1 MTKRI
6 ALAALVAA
14 AAAGPAWAGGIGG
27 TWTCIDAREA
37 PALAFEVKRGGGY
50 GHTYLATPIDGPAG
64 EALASLAGSGDLDY
78 GIAPDGGTSYVA
90 VTGPLKDGGWWA
102 THREV
107 TLYLH
112 EGDADRH
119 SLACRR

>member
-1 MTKRI
+1 MRHAALGALI
-6 ALAALVAA
+6 AAALVS
-14 AAAGPAWAGGIGG
+14 PAFAGGPGG
-27 TWTCIDAREA
+27 TWTCVDEKGA
-37 PALAFEVKRGGGY
+37 PALTFVIERGGAY
-50 GHTYLATPIDGPAG
+50 GHTYLATHMDGTT
-64 EALASLAGSGDLDY
+64 ALTGSGDLDY

-90 VTGPLKDGGWWA
+90 VTGPLKDSGWWA

-119 SLACRR
+119 SFACRR